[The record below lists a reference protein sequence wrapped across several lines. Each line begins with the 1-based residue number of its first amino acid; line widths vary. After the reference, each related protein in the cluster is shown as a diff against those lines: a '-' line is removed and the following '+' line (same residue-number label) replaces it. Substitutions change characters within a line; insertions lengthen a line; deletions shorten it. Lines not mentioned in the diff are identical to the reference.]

1 MILNYMKQK
10 TEKETKEKK
19 VDGILQRKINIYG
32 AITTPNELIRET
44 ITNFLWGFV
53 GNSIVL
59 FISKE
64 LDVMV
69 FINFLIYY
77 SLMSYIVNRAKYQTR
92 LGRFIILPGSAALGA
107 FAGYKTAQW
116 ISLFF

>member
-1 MILNYMKQK
+1 MTKNKDGENLF
-10 TEKETKEKK
+10 EK
-19 VDGILQRKINIYG
+19 KINIYG
-32 AITTPNELIRET
+32 AITTPGELIRET

-64 LDVMV
+64 LDAMV
-69 FINFLIYY
+69 FINFLVYY
-77 SLMSYIVNRAKYQTR
+77 SLMSYIVNRAKYTTR

>member
-1 MILNYMKQK
+1 MMKDK
-10 TEKETKEKK
+10 SKGEEKNLLDKE
-19 VDGILQRKINIYG
+19 INIYG
-32 AITTPNELIRET
+32 AITTPYELIRET
-44 ITNFLWGFV
+44 ITNFLWGVV

-69 FINFLIYY
+69 FINFLVYY
-77 SLMSYIVNRAKYQTR
+77 SLMSYIVNRAKYTTR

>member
-1 MILNYMKQK
+1 MDKNILDKQ
-10 TEKETKEKK
+10 
-19 VDGILQRKINIYG
+19 LNIYG
-32 AITTPNELIRET
+32 AITTPGELIRET
-44 ITNFLWGFV
+44 MINFLWGFV

-69 FINFLIYY
+69 FINFLVYY

-92 LGRFIILPGSAALGA
+92 LGRFIILPGSAALGS

-116 ISLFF
+116 IAALF

>member
-1 MILNYMKQK
+1 MDKNILDKQ
-10 TEKETKEKK
+10 
-19 VDGILQRKINIYG
+19 LNIYG
-32 AITTPNELIRET
+32 AITTPGELIRET
-44 ITNFLWGFV
+44 MINFLWGFV

-69 FINFLIYY
+69 FINFLVYY

-116 ISLFF
+116 IAALF